1 MAERIEPEE
10 AVEKVEG
17 RVEGLTYSEE
27 EQRIRKEARERA
39 IKMRDSNLY
48 GTNHMSKVTGQIV
61 RNRARS
67 SGTKEAE
74 YSCGA
79 ELAGFID
86 AYWIQVYQ
94 DQEQGT
100 NVIPDT
106 EHLADYLGITRN
118 TLMRWARGEAN
129 LEFAPPLQIALS
141 EIATFKKQYAYTDK
155 VNGLVY
161 LSDLQNNHGYLSNKA
176 DTHNVNVDV
185 RLKHDMPSI
194 EQLNEQVK
202 LLP

>member
-1 MAERIEPEE
+1 MGKKTEPDE

-39 IKMRDSNLY
+39 MARDSKLY
-48 GTNHMSKVTGQIV
+48 GTNKMSAVTGQIV
-61 RNRARS
+61 RNRAMG
-67 SGTKEAE
+67 SGTREAE

-94 DQEQGT
+94 DQEHGS
-100 NVIPDT
+100 NIIPDT

-141 EIATFKKQYAYTDK
+141 EIATFKKQFAYTDK

-161 LSDLQNNHGYLSNKA
+161 LSDIQNNHGYLSNKT
-176 DTHNVNVDV
+176 DTRDVNVNV
-185 RLKHDMPSI
+185 RLHDMPSI
-194 EQLNEQVK
+194 DQLNEQVK